1 MFKKILRWFRAGL
14 NDILD
19 ALEPLAKQM
28 AKSGGKLLINAALVA
43 VQAAENA
50 GGSSDEKLTA
60 ARKMVVKHLQ
70 DNGLPIVMNA
80 INGAIE
86 MAVARLNENK

>member
-1 MFKKILRWFRAGL
+1 MWKKFLRWFRAGL
-14 NDILD
+14 NDILE
-19 ALEPLAKQM
+19 ALEPLARQL
-28 AKSGGKLLINAALVA
+28 AKSGGQVLITAAWIA
-43 VQAAENA
+43 VQTVEKT
-50 GGSSDEKLTA
+50 GGTGDEKLNL

-86 MAVARLNENK
+86 MAVARLNDK